1 MTKNNKSNQMDNCYE
16 CDLLL
21 HVLINSKYHN
31 DTSPT
36 PPCSKFFSQGYCFFL
51 LQEWGGGEGRIIW
64 YLSTLKDFILE
75 HYKAT
80 SIFQILNIFFQ
91 DCRLEAGGWVANS
104 TGQRGFLVY
113 SGTGTGFGFTVSAHG
128 QWGTHP
134 QLATYYWYLILK
146 ILIILLLSI
155 SMNVNRSR
163 SCLGKNLILKR
174 LDCLKHFDW
183 INLPSNDYAQVFWSI
198 ELLMIAANLLN
209 QTTK

>member
-1 MTKNNKSNQMDNCYE
+1 MNVIYYYMFLSTVSTTM
-16 CDLLL
+16 
-21 HVLINSKYHN
+21 
-31 DTSPT
+31 T
-36 PPCSKFFSQGYCFFL
+36 PPPLHPVQSFSVRGIAFSFCRSG
-51 LQEWGGGEGRIIW
+51 GGGEGRIIW

>member
-1 MTKNNKSNQMDNCYE
+1 M
-16 CDLLL
+16 
-21 HVLINSKYHN
+21 
-31 DTSPT
+31 T
-36 PPCSKFFSQGYCFFL
+36 PPPLHPVQSFSVRGIAFSFCRSG
-51 LQEWGGGEGRIIW
+51 GGGEGRIIW

-75 HYKAT
+75 HYKAM

-104 TGQRGFLVY
+104 TGQWGFLVY
-113 SGTGTGFGFTVSAHG
+113 SGTGFGFAVSAHG